1 MEKDGFAACSMLML
15 GCVWRCGAAL
25 VGACTGGGTRGPCEG
40 GCSASSSS
48 RFTESMRPRSDGAD
62 ASGARRELRDAGG
75 SFCGG
80 AGGAASD
87 PVGGGVGAPSGPRGS
102 STASSLVDWVPYWRR
117 RGPRAAGERGA
128 AAAVGVDAAFAAV
141 EDEAASL
148 ALVLWEPSCARVAA
162 F

>member
-1 MEKDGFAACSMLML
+1 MEKDGFAACSMLTL
-15 GCVWRCGAAL
+15 GCVWRGGAAL

-40 GCSASSSS
+40 GWLASASS
-48 RFTESMRPRSDGAD
+48 RLTESMRPRSDGAD
-62 ASGARRELRDAGG
+62 ASGASRELRDAAAG

-80 AGGAASD
+80 AGGAASG
-87 PVGGGVGAPSGPRGS
+87 PVDAAEAPSGPSGS

-128 AAAVGVDAAFAAV
+128 AAAVGVEAAFAAGETV
-141 EDEAASL
+141 AS
-148 ALVLWEPSCARVAA
+148 LVLWELSCAGVAA